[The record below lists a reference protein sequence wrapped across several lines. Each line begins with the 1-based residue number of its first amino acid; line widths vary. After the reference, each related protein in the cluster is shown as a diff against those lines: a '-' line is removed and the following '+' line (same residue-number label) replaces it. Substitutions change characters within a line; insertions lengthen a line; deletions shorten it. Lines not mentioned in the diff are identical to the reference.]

1 MPPQV
6 LCSTPHDAGV
16 LDRTGI
22 LSASAT
28 SLDVDSDLPDDAYR
42 PRTYRS
48 RIFGLATVALML
60 AVAVIGVLDRE
71 HRRTEVARN
80 VVDGV
85 DDVED
90 SPDVDEVE
98 RVPIASSSHP
108 SPSVLHVPGHE
119 AVSVPRPSNAQV
131 VPSAPEVRLTEVKDR
146 PERSPSPSGA
156 PTEVGLPT
164 QDRERV
170 PAEVLRVDRSEPPM
184 PTQLPGADGSDEMLD
199 IPVPASWCREHEQW
213 WATSDG
219 RWGDERDPRRSET
232 IRTSVRT
239 SASVRP
245 GNS

>member
-90 SPDVDEVE
+90 SPGVDEVE
-98 RVPIASSSHP
+98 RVPIASSPHP
-108 SPSVLHVPGHE
+108 SPSVLHVPGAE
-119 AVSVPRPSNAQV
+119 AGRVRAPSHAQ
-131 VPSAPEVRLTEVKDR
+131 
-146 PERSPSPSGA
+146 
-156 PTEVGLPT
+156 
-164 QDRERV
+164 
-170 PAEVLRVDRSEPPM
+170 AETV
-184 PTQLPGADGSDEMLD
+184 A
-199 IPVPASWCREHEQW
+199 
-213 WATSDG
+213 
-219 RWGDERDPRRSET
+219 
-232 IRTSVRT
+232 
-239 SASVRP
+239 
-245 GNS
+245 